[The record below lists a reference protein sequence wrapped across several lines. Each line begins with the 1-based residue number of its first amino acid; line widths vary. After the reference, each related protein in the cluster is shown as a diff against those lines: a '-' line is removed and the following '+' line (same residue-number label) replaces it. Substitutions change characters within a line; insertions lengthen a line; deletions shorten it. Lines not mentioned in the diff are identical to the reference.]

1 MRGRG
6 GKTTAQAP
14 QLADRCWRRRA
25 ATGQVCLPDASG
37 ASVEAVASGHGQ
49 GCLPDAP
56 DALAP
61 TTVIESETVSSAG
74 GMMAD
79 AGCQGLASSVPAP
92 PSSWG
97 DRYFERQAPGGRCGR
112 HALND
117 VLGVHMYD
125 DHLMEQALQ
134 VVLADTKDHRALH
147 CRGNG
152 WHSHL
157 VLAKAL
163 EHTVPPV
170 WHMVLNPVTVSVWQL
185 LENSHHAECYSS
197 SREVAG
203 VVCNEGNAHWTCI
216 TCEGG
221 TVYYVDSYTAPVAI
235 TEARF
240 TTILERHPMSF
251 LGVRHDLDI
260 SACGGDLVKL

>member
-112 HALND
+112 HALNN
-117 VLGVHMYD
+117 VLGVQMYD
-125 DHLMEQALQ
+125 DHLMVATPGHTTNFIVFTEPE
-134 VVLADTKDHRALH
+134 TEP
-147 CRGNG
+147 
-152 WHSHL
+152 
-157 VLAKAL
+157 KA
-163 EHTVPPV
+163 
-170 WHMVLNPVTVSVWQL
+170 
-185 LENSHHAECYSS
+185 
-197 SREVAG
+197 
-203 VVCNEGNAHWTCI
+203 
-216 TCEGG
+216 
-221 TVYYVDSYTAPVAI
+221 TAFEP
-235 TEARF
+235 
-240 TTILERHPMSF
+240 
-251 LGVRHDLDI
+251 
-260 SACGGDLVKL
+260 